1 MPTHLLPTLSRLPA
15 LRRHGMLTALL
26 LVLAASPVMP
36 LVAQTVPSTTG
47 AAERRSADYIVAV
60 VNRELVTNAEVR
72 QRVEQFERQ
81 AARSGG
87 AAPNREV
94 LLRDML
100 DTLIDER
107 AQLSLARETLGRI
120 EEHEVDRA
128 VSAVAAQN
136 QVNVA
141 QLRDLLRKEGMDY
154 QRFRQNLRDQMLL
167 ERVRDRDVQ
176 ARIRISDS
184 DIENWLH
191 EQRRK
196 AGLSTELNIAQI
208 LITLP
213 DDASA
218 AQTSE
223 RRLRAVQLLQRL
235 KAGEDFAALVA
246 EASEG
251 NKTNGGQL
259 GLRAAERLPDLFV
272 EAVTPLKVGEVAPQ
286 VLRSGAG
293 FHLLQLVERKEASLS
308 VQQQHSR
315 HILLRPG
322 PKLSQSAA
330 IDRLEEYKRQVE
342 AGRARFEDL
351 ARRHSEDGS
360 AQSGG
365 DLGWAGPG
373 QFVPEF
379 EEALA
384 RLQPQQL
391 SSPVVSRFGVHLIQ
405 LLERRQVALSPK
417 EQRESARS
425 ALREAKYEEA
435 YTEWARETR
444 ARAYVE
450 LRDSPSF

>member
-26 LVLAASPVMP
+26 LVLAALPVMP

-87 AAPNREV
+87 TAPNREV

-184 DIENWLH
+184 DIENWLQ

-213 DDASA
+213 DGASA

>member
-26 LVLAASPVMP
+26 LVLAALPVMP

-184 DIENWLH
+184 DIENWLQ

-213 DDASA
+213 DGASA